1 MIDRATGLG
10 AEASPEFEA
19 QRAEW
24 EANWTSRGSRR
35 SEPGSGAVDR
45 TISDLPLKPIYGPQD
60 VAHLDLARDLA
71 FPGEF
76 PYTRGIH
83 AGMYRDRLWTMRQF
97 AGFGNARQTNER
109 YHFLLSQGQ
118 TGLSVAFDMPTL
130 MGYDSDAPQS
140 LGEVG
145 KCGVAIDSL
154 RDMETLFKGID
165 LGEITTSMT
174 INGPA
179 CIALAQYV
187 ATAEGKGTPRA
198 RLGGTLQ
205 ADILKEYIAQKE
217 WIFPPRPHVRI
228 IVDMMKFCTAEMPRW
243 NTISISGYHIREA
256 GSTAVQELAFTL
268 ADGFA
273 YVEAATKAG
282 LDVDAFAP
290 RLSFFFNSHI
300 DFFEEICKF
309 RAARR
314 IYARRMRDKYGAK
327 DPRSWSLRFH
337 TQTAGCSATAQQ
349 PENNIVRVAYEAMAA
364 ALGGTQSL
372 HTNSMDE
379 VMALPT
385 EKSVEIALRT
395 QQVLAYETNVTNV
408 IDPLGGSWF
417 VEALTDEMERQAERY
432 FEQID
437 EYGGVIEAIEAG
449 FFQREIADASY
460 RYQRSLET
468 KDRVIVG
475 VNAFE
480 RDDEQAPMDLLKITA
495 EIERGQARA
504 VQGVRAGRDGAR
516 VEEALA
522 ALKRA
527 CADPSRNVMPPLID
541 AVNALALPSTGATP
555 SAPPSD
561 EQGSDGRR
569 HAFPGAGRRRA
580 GSRRRR
586 ESCARVAFDRRS
598 ARRIDRGEARRAHLV
613 ARREGRANV
622 RVRDDE

>member
-1 MIDRATGLG
+1 MIERPAGYEQQRERWE
-10 AEASPEFEA
+10 EAAAAAPL
-19 QRAEW
+19 
-24 EANWTSRGSRR
+24 R
-35 SEPGSGAVDR
+35 SGPGSGATDR
-45 TISDLPLKPIYGPQD
+45 TISDIPLKPLYGPED
-60 VAHLDLARDLA
+60 VAHLDLARDIA
-71 FPGEF
+71 FPGEY

-83 AGMYRDRLWTMRQF
+83 PTMYRGRLWTMRQF
-97 AGFGNARQTNER
+97 AGFGNAKQTNER
-109 YHFLLSQGQ
+109 YHYLLAQGQ
-118 TGLSVAFDMPTL
+118 MGLSVAFDMPTL
-130 MGYDSDAPQS
+130 MGFDSDAPQA

-154 RDMETLFKGID
+154 ADMEQLFDGID
-165 LGEITTSMT
+165 MGAITTSMT

-187 ATAEGKGTPRA
+187 AAAERKGISRKK
-198 RLGGTLQ
+198 LGGTIQ

-228 IVDMMKFCTAEMPRW
+228 IVDMMKFCTEQMPKW

-282 LDVDAFAP
+282 MDVDSFAP

-314 IYARRMRDKYGAK
+314 IYARRMRERYGAK
-327 DPRSWSLRFH
+327 DPRSWQLRFH

-349 PENNIVRVAYEAMAA
+349 PLNNVVRVAFEAMAA

-379 VMALPT
+379 VLALPS
-385 EKSVEIALRT
+385 ERAVEIALRS

-408 IDPLGGSWF
+408 VDPLGGSYF
-417 VEALTDEMERQAERY
+417 VEALTDEMEKQAEEY
-432 FEQID
+432 FRRIE
-437 EYGGVIEAIEAG
+437 EFGGVIEAIEAG

-480 RDDEQAPMDLLKITA
+480 REGSEKDIELLRIEPHVEREQARRVKD
-495 EIERGQARA
+495 
-504 VQGVRAGRDGAR
+504 VRAGREAAK
-516 VEEALA
+516 VEAALA

-527 CADPSRNVMPPLID
+527 CADESINVMPPLID
-541 AVNALALPSTGATP
+541 AVNAMATEGEIVE
-555 SAPPSD
+555 AMV
-561 EQGSDGRR
+561 GVYGRYTET
-569 HAFPGAGRRRA
+569 PQY
-580 GSRRRR
+580 
-586 ESCARVAFDRRS
+586 
-598 ARRIDRGEARRAHLV
+598 
-613 ARREGRANV
+613 
-622 RVRDDE
+622 